1 MPDEEFVYGKRNRT
15 PTPIKEVICYDYAK
29 KGEDTMRKTYSS
41 FIGMTLNKP
50 KLQPILTN
58 SFKNKIYRAQE
69 DRYHVPEKEHL
80 YKMKL
85 FSNVDSKVRNRLNM
99 ERENLKLKTA
109 NQLTRVKHNLN
120 NNKEEDIDNLIRKV
134 EREVHEMY

>member
-1 MPDEEFVYGKRNRT
+1 
-15 PTPIKEVICYDYAK
+15 
-29 KGEDTMRKTYSS
+29 MRKTYSS

-69 DRYHVPEKEHL
+69 NRYNVPEKEYL

-120 NNKEEDIDNLIRKV
+120 NNKEEEIDNLIRKV

>member
-1 MPDEEFVYGKRNRT
+1 MPDDEFVYGKRNRT

-50 KLQPILTN
+50 KLLPILTN

-69 DRYHVPEKEHL
+69 ERYHVPEKENL

-85 FSNVDSKVRNRLNM
+85 FANIDSKVRNRLNM
-99 ERENLKLKTA
+99 ERENNKLKTA
-109 NQLTRVKHNLN
+109 SQLTRVKNHI
-120 NNKEEDIDNLIRKV
+120 NNKDDGIDNLIRKV
-134 EREVHEMY
+134 EREVYEMN